1 MAGLS
6 EFISSMSKGSQ
17 RNVRKK
23 GKHNYVDIKKTGRR
37 HREVKR
43 RNRRTPSPQS
53 ASPAASPAG
62 QKFSKNLHPLTENPE
77 RSFVPRR
84 GSEELEQEVQGT
96 PPGLRR
102 SSRRDPRDPGKMAR
116 RSRHRLL
123 LLLLRYL
130 VVALGYHKAY
140 GFSAPKDQQVVT
152 AIEYQEV
159 ILACKY
165 PKKTISSR
173 LEWKKLGRSVS
184 FVYYQ
189 QALQGDFKER
199 AEMIDFSIRIKNV
212 TRNDAGKYRCE
223 VSAPSEQGQNLEEDT
238 VTLEVLVAPAVP
250 SCEVPHS
257 ALSGTVVE
265 LRCQDKE
272 GNPAPEYTWFKDG
285 IRLVGNS
292 KVGSQS
298 TNSSYSMNTKSGTLQ
313 FNTVSKMDSG
323 EYSCEARN
331 SVGHRKCPGK
341 RMQVDDLNI
350 SGIIAAVVVVAL
362 VISVC
367 GLGVCYAQRKGYF
380 SKETSFQKSSSASKA
395 TAMSENDFK
404 HTKSFII

>member
-1 MAGLS
+1 
-6 EFISSMSKGSQ
+6 
-17 RNVRKK
+17 
-23 GKHNYVDIKKTGRR
+23 
-37 HREVKR
+37 
-43 RNRRTPSPQS
+43 
-53 ASPAASPAG
+53 
-62 QKFSKNLHPLTENPE
+62 
-77 RSFVPRR
+77 
-84 GSEELEQEVQGT
+84 
-96 PPGLRR
+96 
-102 SSRRDPRDPGKMAR
+102 MAR

-140 GFSAPKDQQVVT
+140 GFSAPKDHQVVT

-189 QALQGDFKER
+189 QALQVPFDFP
-199 AEMIDFSIRIKNV
+199 
-212 TRNDAGKYRCE
+212 
-223 VSAPSEQGQNLEEDT
+223 PS
-238 VTLEVLVAPAVP
+238 VAPAVP
-250 SCEVPHS
+250 TCEVPNS

-285 IRLVGNS
+285 VPLSENP
-292 KVGSQS
+292 KLGSQS
-298 TNSSYSMNTKSGTLQ
+298 TNSSYTMNTKSGTLQ
-313 FNTVSKMDSG
+313 FNTVSKLDSG

-331 SVGHRKCPGK
+331 SVGHRRCPGK
-341 RMQVDDLNI
+341 RMQVDDLNV
-350 SGIIAAVVVVAL
+350 SGIIAAVVVVAS

-380 SKETSFQKSSSASKA
+380 SKETSFQ
-395 TAMSENDFK
+395 
-404 HTKSFII
+404 

>member
-1 MAGLS
+1 MPSGPAPPLPCKS
-6 EFISSMSKGSQ
+6 VSAPAPRSSVPPRAASRASALPPPG
-17 RNVRKK
+17 
-23 GKHNYVDIKKTGRR
+23 
-37 HREVKR
+37 
-43 RNRRTPSPQS
+43 PS
-53 ASPAASPAG
+53 ASEESAAPDPA
-62 QKFSKNLHPLTENPE
+62 
-77 RSFVPRR
+77 
-84 GSEELEQEVQGT
+84 
-96 PPGLRR
+96 
-102 SSRRDPRDPGKMAR
+102 KMAR

-130 VVALGYHKAY
+130 VVALDYHKAY
-140 GFSAPKDQQVVT
+140 GFSASKDHQVVT

-189 QALQGDFKER
+189 QALQGDFKDR

-238 VTLEVLVAPAVP
+238 LTLEVLVAPAVP
-250 SCEVPHS
+250 SCEVPSS
-257 ALSGTVVE
+257 ALRGTVVE

-285 IRLVGNS
+285 IRLLENP
-292 KVGSQS
+292 KLGSPS
-298 TNSSYSMNTKSGTLQ
+298 ANSSYTMNTKSGTLQ
-313 FNTVSKMDSG
+313 FNTVSKLDSG

-331 SVGHRKCPGK
+331 SVGHSRCPGK
-341 RMQVDDLNI
+341 RMQIDDLNI

-367 GLGVCYAQRKGYF
+367 GLGMCYAQRKGYF
-380 SKETSFQKSSSASKA
+380 SIENVQDDMKVSHEASRR
-395 TAMSENDFK
+395 
-404 HTKSFII
+404 I

>member
-1 MAGLS
+1 
-6 EFISSMSKGSQ
+6 
-17 RNVRKK
+17 
-23 GKHNYVDIKKTGRR
+23 
-37 HREVKR
+37 
-43 RNRRTPSPQS
+43 
-53 ASPAASPAG
+53 
-62 QKFSKNLHPLTENPE
+62 
-77 RSFVPRR
+77 
-84 GSEELEQEVQGT
+84 
-96 PPGLRR
+96 
-102 SSRRDPRDPGKMAR
+102 MAR
-116 RSRHRLL
+116 GSRHRLL

-140 GFSAPKDQQVVT
+140 GFSSTKDNQVVT
-152 AIEYQEV
+152 AIEYEEV

-165 PKKTISSR
+165 PKKTLSSR

-189 QALQGDFKER
+189 QALQGDFKDR

-212 TRNDAGKYRCE
+212 TRNDAGRYRCE
-223 VSAPSEQGQNLEEDT
+223 ISAPTEQGQNLEEDT

-250 SCEVPHS
+250 SCEVPNS

-285 IRLVGNS
+285 VRLPEKLKHGP
-292 KVGSQS
+292 QS
-298 TNSSYSMNTKSGTLQ
+298 TNSSYTMNAKSGTLQ
-313 FNTVSKMDSG
+313 FNTVSKLDSG

-331 SVGHRKCPGK
+331 SIGYRRCPGK
-341 RMQVDDLNI
+341 RMQVDDLNL
-350 SGIIAAVVVVAL
+350 SGVIAAVVVVAL
-362 VISVC
+362 VIALC

-380 SKETSFQKSSSASKA
+380 SKEPAFQKSSSSKV
-395 TAMSENDFK
+395 TEISENDFK

>member
-1 MAGLS
+1 
-6 EFISSMSKGSQ
+6 
-17 RNVRKK
+17 
-23 GKHNYVDIKKTGRR
+23 
-37 HREVKR
+37 
-43 RNRRTPSPQS
+43 
-53 ASPAASPAG
+53 
-62 QKFSKNLHPLTENPE
+62 
-77 RSFVPRR
+77 
-84 GSEELEQEVQGT
+84 
-96 PPGLRR
+96 
-102 SSRRDPRDPGKMAR
+102 MAR

-130 VVALGYHKAY
+130 VVALDYHKAC
-140 GFSAPKDQQVVT
+140 GFSDPKDHHVVT

-165 PKKTISSR
+165 PKKTVSSR
-173 LEWKKLGRSVS
+173 LEWKKLGRGIS

-189 QALQGDFKER
+189 QALQGAFKDR
-199 AEMIDFSIRIKNV
+199 AELIDFSIRIKNV

-223 VSAPSEQGQNLEEDT
+223 ISASEQGQNLAEDT

-250 SCEVPHS
+250 SCEVPSS
-257 ALSGTVVE
+257 ALSGTTVE

-285 IRLVGNS
+285 IRLSGNPRLDA
-292 KVGSQS
+292 QS
-298 TNSSYSMNTKSGTLQ
+298 TNSSYTMNVKSGSLQ
-313 FNTVSKMDSG
+313 FNAVSKLDSG

-350 SGIIAAVVVVAL
+350 SGIIAAVVVVAI
-362 VISVC
+362 VISLC

-380 SKETSFQKSSSASKA
+380 SKETSFQKSGSASKA
-395 TAMSENDFK
+395 PTMSENDFK

>member
-1 MAGLS
+1 KTEQTPIPGL
-6 EFISSMSKGSQ
+6 EDPPLGSQ
-17 RNVRKK
+17 LRRRP
-23 GKHNYVDIKKTGRR
+23 GEGETDI
-37 HREVKR
+37 
-43 RNRRTPSPQS
+43 PSRAVPPLPPLPTLCS
-53 ASPAASPAG
+53 FPAP
-62 QKFSKNLHPLTENPE
+62 
-77 RSFVPRR
+77 
-84 GSEELEQEVQGT
+84 EVQG
-96 PPGLRR
+96 PPASCAPAAGTLDLLRAAGCR
-102 SSRRDPRDPGKMAR
+102 PGKMAR

-152 AIEYQEV
+152 AVEYQEA
-159 ILACKY
+159 ILACKT
-165 PKKTISSR
+165 PKKTVSSR

-189 QALQGDFKER
+189 QTLQGDFKNR
-199 AEMIDFSIRIKNV
+199 AEMIDFNIRIKNV
-212 TRNDAGKYRCE
+212 TRSDAGKYRCE

-250 SCEVPHS
+250 SCEVPSS

-285 IRLVGNS
+285 IRLLENPRL
-292 KVGSQS
+292 GSQS
-298 TNSSYSMNTKSGTLQ
+298 TNSSYTMNTKTGTLQ
-313 FNTVSKMDSG
+313 FNTVSKLDTG

-331 SVGHRKCPGK
+331 SVGYRRCPGK

-380 SKETSFQKSSSASKA
+380 SKETSFQKSNSSSKA
-395 TAMSENDFK
+395 TTMSENDFK

>member
-1 MAGLS
+1 MA
-6 EFISSMSKGSQ
+6 
-17 RNVRKK
+17 
-23 GKHNYVDIKKTGRR
+23 
-37 HREVKR
+37 
-43 RNRRTPSPQS
+43 
-53 ASPAASPAG
+53 
-62 QKFSKNLHPLTENPE
+62 
-77 RSFVPRR
+77 R
-84 GSEELEQEVQGT
+84 GSH
-96 PPGLRR
+96 R
-102 SSRRDPRDPGKMAR
+102 
-116 RSRHRLL
+116 RLL

-140 GFSAPKDQQVVT
+140 GLSAPKDHVVT

-165 PKKTISSR
+165 PKKTPSSR

-189 QALQGDFKER
+189 QALQGDFKDR
-199 AEMIDFSIRIKNV
+199 AEMIDFNIRIKNV
-212 TRNDAGKYRCE
+212 TRKDAGKYRCE
-223 VSAPSEQGQNLEEDT
+223 VSAPSEQGQNLDEDT

-250 SCEVPHS
+250 SCEVPKS

-265 LRCQDKE
+265 LRCQDTE

-285 IRLVGNS
+285 VRLLENS
-292 KVGSQS
+292 KLGSQS
-298 TNSSYSMNTKSGTLQ
+298 SNSSYTMNTKSGTLQ
-313 FNTVSKMDSG
+313 FNTISKMDSG

-331 SVGHRKCPGK
+331 SVGYRMCPGK

-380 SKETSFQKSSSASKA
+380 SKETTFQKNDSTSKA
-395 TAMSENDFK
+395 TTVSENDFK

>member
-1 MAGLS
+1 
-6 EFISSMSKGSQ
+6 
-17 RNVRKK
+17 
-23 GKHNYVDIKKTGRR
+23 
-37 HREVKR
+37 
-43 RNRRTPSPQS
+43 
-53 ASPAASPAG
+53 
-62 QKFSKNLHPLTENPE
+62 
-77 RSFVPRR
+77 
-84 GSEELEQEVQGT
+84 
-96 PPGLRR
+96 
-102 SSRRDPRDPGKMAR
+102 MAR

-140 GFSAPKDQQVVT
+140 GFSAPKDHQVVT
-152 AIEYQEV
+152 AIEYQVKYKFIGTIRKQVFLLLFLEV

-189 QALQGDFKER
+189 QALQGDFKDR

-212 TRNDAGKYRCE
+212 TRTDAGKYRCE

-250 SCEVPHS
+250 TCEVPNS

-285 IRLVGNS
+285 VPLSENP
-292 KVGSQS
+292 KLGSQS
-298 TNSSYSMNTKSGTLQ
+298 TNSSYTMNTKSGTLQ
-313 FNTVSKMDSG
+313 FNTVSKLDSG

-331 SVGHRKCPGK
+331 SVGHRRCPGK
-341 RMQVDDLNI
+341 RMQVDDLNV
-350 SGIIAAVVVVAL
+350 SGIIAAVVVVAS

-380 SKETSFQKSSSASKA
+380 SSK
-395 TAMSENDFK
+395 
-404 HTKSFII
+404 

>member
-1 MAGLS
+1 LS
-6 EFISSMSKGSQ
+6 
-17 RNVRKK
+17 
-23 GKHNYVDIKKTGRR
+23 KTG
-37 HREVKR
+37 
-43 RNRRTPSPQS
+43 
-53 ASPAASPAG
+53 
-62 QKFSKNLHPLTENPE
+62 
-77 RSFVPRR
+77 PRR
-84 GSEELEQEVQGT
+84 SLLYT
-96 PPGLRR
+96 
-102 SSRRDPRDPGKMAR
+102 
-116 RSRHRLL
+116 HRFT
-123 LLLLRYL
+123 
-130 VVALGYHKAY
+130 VVNKNHKAY
-140 GFSAPKDQQVVT
+140 GFSAPKDHQVVT

-159 ILACKY
+159 ILACKS

-189 QALQGDFKER
+189 QALQGDFKDR

-212 TRNDAGKYRCE
+212 TRTDAGKYRCE

-250 SCEVPHS
+250 TCEVPSS

-285 IRLVGNS
+285 IPLSENA
-292 KVGSQS
+292 KLGSQI
-298 TNSSYSMNTKSGTLQ
+298 TNSSYTVNTKSGTLQ
-313 FNTVSKMDSG
+313 FNTVSKLDSG

-331 SVGHRKCPGK
+331 SVGHRRCPGK
-341 RMQVDDLNI
+341 RMQVDDLNV

-380 SKETSFQKSSSASKA
+380 SSKKSSSASKA
-395 TAMSENDFK
+395 TTMSENVSILK
-404 HTKSFII
+404 TYYL